1 MATPGEIYESP
12 FDDKAEIISEQQLD
26 DELWLL
32 LEQYA
37 APDDEADPLFEQVLE
52 ARRHVLGELAKW
64 SEEHG
69 MLRLVDDDADK
80 VMELYDRYMEAIR
93 DQTEDQMLTDPKWK
107 EIYGTSVFYPY
118 LQVECLMR
126 YFEERDFQEHLVSRV
141 TETIVLCADDDISLA
156 GYAMSDY
163 NKAIHESSLE
173 TVYPE
178 HFTQGWREF
187 LDYILPSMLTEDG
200 ERILPADNVVSHE
213 VNQFVR
219 VFQQIREFDH
229 QVLSD
234 VLKLAGVDR
243 SVYSEENAR
252 MIFALKVMQEIA
264 SGYYKTTNQHNG
276 RAERNRNLCTYG
288 QAQGFDSELLGKVT
302 NYLDEAYPI
311 ESIRN
316 K

>member
-12 FDDKAEIISEQQLD
+12 FDDKAEMISEQQLD

-37 APDDEADPLFEQVLE
+37 ASDDEADPLFEQVLE
-52 ARRHVLGELAKW
+52 ARRHILGELAKW

-69 MLRLVDDDADK
+69 MLRVVDDDADK

-93 DQTEDQMLTDPKWK
+93 DRTEDQMLTDPKWK

-126 YFEERDFQEHLVSRV
+126 YFEERDFQEHLVSRI
-141 TETIVLCADDDISLA
+141 TETIVLYADADISLV
-156 GYAMSDY
+156 GYTMSDY

-173 TVYPE
+173 TAYPE
-178 HFTQGWREF
+178 HFTQEWREF
-187 LDYILPSMLTEDG
+187 LDYMLPSMLTEDG
-200 ERILPADNVVSHE
+200 ERILPADSVVSHE
-213 VNQFVR
+213 VNQFAR
-219 VFQQIREFDH
+219 TFQQIREFDH
-229 QVLSD
+229 QILSD
-234 VLKLAGVDR
+234 ILKLAGVDR

-276 RAERNRNLCTYG
+276 RAERNRNLCMYG
-288 QAQGFDSELLGKVT
+288 EVQGFDRELLSKVT
-302 NYLDEAYPI
+302 NYLDKAYPL
-311 ESIRN
+311 ESIRS